1 MHDSKGWGMKAV
13 VVTGV
18 SSGIGNATARALLDR
33 GYYVFGSVRRQADA
47 APLVDTYRD
56 KFVPLVFDVT
66 DETAIA
72 AAAEIVSERIGN
84 VCLSGLINNAGIGIS
99 GPVLLQPMDEIR
111 KHFDVNVFGPISV
124 VRAFVGML
132 GGDEHRTGP
141 KGRIVNIT
149 SIAGKFV
156 GPFFGAYAGSK
167 HALEAYTDAMRRELM
182 LYGIDV
188 VAVGP
193 GGVDTPITNKGEAHM
208 GAYGGTEFGVAIHA
222 TETELIARIRDGY
235 TPDFVGRTIADILTM
250 KSPKV
255 RYALVKSKLRDWT
268 IPMSLPKR
276 VIDRVMARNFGL
288 APENRK
294 YAKES

>member
-1 MHDSKGWGMKAV
+1 MKAV

-132 GGDEHRTGP
+132 GGDEHRHPQENDKPDSKQVNGAQ
-141 KGRIVNIT
+141 KG
-149 SIAGKFV
+149 
-156 GPFFGAYAGSK
+156 
-167 HALEAYTDAMRRELM
+167 
-182 LYGIDV
+182 
-188 VAVGP
+188 
-193 GGVDTPITNKGEAHM
+193 AH
-208 GAYGGTEFGVAIHA
+208 
-222 TETELIARIRDGY
+222 ETQLPAD
-235 TPDFVGRTIADILTM
+235 DLVGRRHL
-250 KSPKV
+250 
-255 RYALVKSKLRDWT
+255 
-268 IPMSLPKR
+268 
-276 VIDRVMARNFGL
+276 FF
-288 APENRK
+288 
-294 YAKES
+294 

>member
-1 MHDSKGWGMKAV
+1 MKAA

-18 SSGIGNATARALLDR
+18 SSGIGNATSRALLDR
-33 GYYVFGSVRRQADA
+33 GYHVFGSVRREADA
-47 APLVDTYRD
+47 APLAEAYPG
-56 KFVPLVFDVT
+56 KFLPLVFDVT
-66 DETAIA
+66 DTAAIEA
-72 AAAEIVSERIGN
+72 AARLVSERIGN
-84 VCLSGLINNAGIGIS
+84 AYLSGLVNNAGIGIS

-111 KHFDVNVFGPISV
+111 KHFDINVLGPISV
-124 VRAFVGML
+124 VRAFAGML
-132 GGDEHRTGP
+132 GGDEGRSGP

-193 GGVDTPITNKGEAHM
+193 GGVDTPITHKGEAHM
-208 GAYGGTEFGVAIHA
+208 GAYSGTEFGAAIHA

-235 TPDFVGRTIADILTM
+235 SPDFVGRAIADILTV

-276 VIDRVMARNFGL
+276 IVDRVMAKNFGL

>member
-1 MHDSKGWGMKAV
+1 MKAA

-18 SSGIGNATARALLDR
+18 SSGIGNATARELLER
-33 GYYVFGSVRRQADA
+33 GYRVFGSVRREADA
-47 APLVDTYRD
+47 LPLASAFPDM
-56 KFVPLVFDVT
+56 FVPLVFDVT
-66 DETAIA
+66 DEAAVA
-72 AAAEIVSERIGN
+72 AAARIVSEKIGN
-84 VCLSGLINNAGIGIS
+84 AYLSGLVNNAGIGIS

-111 KHFDVNVFGPISV
+111 KHFDINVFGPISV
-124 VRAFVGML
+124 VRAFAGML

-193 GGVDTPITNKGEAHM
+193 GGVDTPITDKGEAHM
-208 GAYGGTEFGVAIHA
+208 GAYSGTDFGAAIHA

-235 TPDFVGRTIADILTM
+235 TPDFIGRAVADILTV

-276 VIDRVMARNFGL
+276 IVDRVMAKNFGL